1 MHFFSY
7 DFIGDNV
14 IKRISLKKI
23 SICLIAIAAIF
34 LFYLFPTNDK
44 LKINE
49 ELEYIEEG
57 NVSTIFLMDSNNYLA
72 KTSISLDDS
81 DITSKA
87 KKLLTALIQGEKYTE
102 KIPNGFKSIIPNGTK
117 ILNIEYKDEVIKVDF
132 SSELMDTNVDNEEK
146 IIEAIVYTLTSIDNV
161 KYVIIYMNGKILT
174 KLPQSNITLPSA
186 LDRSFGINKEYDINS
201 DKNITKTTVYYINK
215 YNDKEY
221 YVPVTKVSNDSREK
235 VQIIIE
241 ELSNTNTYNANL
253 MSYLNSNTKVV
264 SLNEDENQLVIDFND
279 YIYNDID
286 SNEILDEVIYTICLS
301 IQDNYNVD
309 TVVFTVDNKEIYKS
323 TSKILE

>member
-186 LDRSFGINKEYDINS
+186 LDRSFGINKEYNINS

-241 ELSNTNTYNANL
+241 ELSNTSTYNANL

>member
-117 ILNIEYKDEVIKVDF
+117 ILNIEYKNEVIKVDF

-186 LDRSFGINKEYDINS
+186 LDRSFGINKEYNINS

-241 ELSNTNTYNANL
+241 ELSNTSTYNANL

-264 SLNEDENQLVIDFND
+264 SLNEDKNQLVIDFND

-301 IQDNYNVD
+301 VQDNYNVD

>member
-1 MHFFSY
+1 M
-7 DFIGDNV
+7 

-23 SICLIAIAAIF
+23 SICLIAMAAIF

-49 ELEYIEEG
+49 DLEYIDE
-57 NVSTIFLMDSNNYLA
+57 NLSTIFLMDSNNYLA
-72 KTSISLDDS
+72 KTSISLDDK

-102 KIPNGFKSIIPNGTK
+102 KIPNGFKSIIPNGTQ

-132 SSELMDTNVDNEEK
+132 SKELMNTKIDNEEK
-146 IIEAIVYTLTSIDNV
+146 IIEAIVYTLTSIDDV
-161 KYVIIYMNGKILT
+161 KYVIIYMNGELLT
-174 KLPQSNITLPSA
+174 KLPQSNITLPST

-201 DKNITKTTVYYINK
+201 DKNITKTTIYYINK

-235 VQIIIE
+235 AEIIIE
-241 ELSNTNTYNANL
+241 ELSNTNTYNTNL
-253 MSYLNSNTKVV
+253 MSYLNSNTEVV
-264 SLNEDENQLVIDFND
+264 SLNENNNQLVIDFND

>member
-264 SLNEDENQLVIDFND
+264 SLNEDKNQLVIDFND

>member
-186 LDRSFGINKEYDINS
+186 LDRSFGINKEYNINS

-241 ELSNTNTYNANL
+241 ELSNTSTYNANL

-301 IQDNYNVD
+301 VQDNYNVD

>member
-1 MHFFSY
+1 M
-7 DFIGDNV
+7 
-14 IKRISLKKI
+14 
-23 SICLIAIAAIF
+23 AAIF

-49 ELEYIEEG
+49 ELEYIDDDL
-57 NVSTIFLMDSNNYLA
+57 STIFLMDSNNYLA
-72 KTSISLDDS
+72 KTSISLDDK

-102 KIPNGFKSIIPNGTK
+102 KIPNGFKSIIPNGTQ

-132 SSELMDTNVDNEEK
+132 SKELMNTNVDNEEK
-146 IIEAIVYTLTSIDNV
+146 IIEAIVYTLTSIDDV
-161 KYVIIYMNGKILT
+161 KYVIVYMNGESLT
-174 KLPQSNITLPSA
+174 KLPQSNITLPST

-201 DKNITKTTVYYINK
+201 DKNITKTTIYYINK

-235 VQIIIE
+235 AEIIIE
-241 ELSNTNTYNANL
+241 ELSNTNTYNTNL

-264 SLNEDENQLVIDFND
+264 SLNENNNQLVIDFND

-309 TVVFTVDNKEIYKS
+309 AVVFTVDNKEIYKS